1 MRQVGQAAAE
11 LITILGI
18 ALVVV
23 VLFFM
28 LSATM
33 LKDARI
39 QQNLDEAH
47 ASISSLVEAA
57 DSVYAQGEGATRKVM
72 VTLPGDTIFG
82 GNTTYIG
89 RPSNAPLAS
98 QNGISINVNGTDI
111 GGITRASLI
120 GQFPATFGKY
130 PMRVTSRGA
139 YVEIYPY
146 LVDVDRHSVSIVM
159 ARSETRSAQ
168 VIVTR
173 ISGEA
178 VSVDP
183 VKNWGFGGVNL
194 TLSPSTAFDASDMGS
209 IITVSVTSNSTV
221 SGTFNSQITLTATGA
236 TSGTS
241 ETILIPISVDVRT

>member
-1 MRQVGQAAAE
+1 MRCAGQAAAE
-11 LITILGI
+11 LVTILGI

-23 VLFFM
+23 LLFFM

-39 QQNLDEAH
+39 QQNLEEAQ
-47 ASISSLVEAA
+47 SSVSSLVEAA

-72 VTLPGDTIFG
+72 VALPGDTVFG
-82 GNTTYIG
+82 SNTTYIG
-89 RPSNAPLAS
+89 RPFNMPLAS
-98 QNGISINVNGTDI
+98 QNGININVNGTDI
-111 GGITRASLI
+111 GGVTRASLI
-120 GQFPATFGKY
+120 GQFPSTFGRY

-159 ARSETRSAQ
+159 AQSEARSVQ
-168 VIVTR
+168 IVVTR
-173 ISGEA
+173 VSGEA

-183 VKNWGFGGVNL
+183 VKNWGFAGVNL
-194 TLSPSTAFDASDMGS
+194 TLSPSSAFGASDLGS
-209 IITVSVTSNSTV
+209 ALTVSVASGAAA
-221 SGTFNSQITLTATGA
+221 SGTYNSQLTLIATGA
-236 TSGTS
+236 NSGTS